1 MGERIQVRG
10 TGPLMEAS
18 KFWECFVHLF
28 TKYFRACYCG
38 RRCARHWR
46 CSEQHSIPALQLT

>member
-10 TGPLMEAS
+10 TGPLMEARN
-18 KFWECFVHLF
+18 FWECFVHLF

-38 RRCARHWR
+38 
-46 CSEQHSIPALQLT
+46 